1 MLSITKGKTARA
13 MKVVVYGSEGIGK
26 STFAADAPDPLF
38 IDTEG
43 STAHMDV
50 RRIEKPETWE
60 ELVDIVKEVTV
71 TPDICKTLVLDTADW
86 AEQLGVSHICQKY
99 KQPSIESFGYG
110 RGYVYLSEEFALLLR
125 ALDQVIAAGIHVI
138 ITAHAKMRKFEQPDE
153 QGAYDRWEMKLSKH
167 VAPLL
172 KEWCDMLLFLNY
184 RTYVVTTETNAK
196 KAQGGKRVMYTSHH
210 PCWDAKNRQDLPEE
224 LPLDFK
230 TIAHLFSLTPT
241 AEAEKPLD
249 RLKKMMEEAGI
260 TEEQIQS
267 VVADKGH
274 YPREAGID
282 TYSDKFISGWL
293 IKYWPQVTK
302 LIKETSADAQ

>member
-60 ELVDIVKEVTV
+60 ELVDIVKEVAV

-86 AEQLGVSHICQKY
+86 AEQLCVSHICQKY

-167 VAPLL
+167 VSPLL

-184 RTYVVTTETNAK
+184 RTYVVTT
-196 KAQGGKRVMYTSHH
+196 
-210 PCWDAKNRQDLPEE
+210 NRQNLPEE
-224 LPLDFK
+224 MSLEFK
-230 TIAHLFSLTPT
+230 NIAHLFSLSPT
-241 AEAEKPLD
+241 AETEKPID
-249 RLKKMMEEAGI
+249 RLRKMMEKAGI